1 MGEGLG
7 YDRFGAQGGDW
18 GALVAAQLGSDP
30 LTGKNRIDSHSRS
43 AAFDGGSRVAL
54 PGQDEAYA
62 EYARQGFP
70 PEKRKAKPCRRGGS
84 WPSRIAVWATGL
96 CRL

>member
-70 PEKRKAKPCRRGGS
+70 PEIYTLAMDRSGID
-84 WPSRIAVWATGL
+84 W
-96 CRL
+96 